1 MRESPKTTTEVD
13 YLIPTLLFVH
23 KTAAAV
29 EWLVGCPVTR
39 FLGHHHLNCVVVV
52 DGGGGGSAG
61 KMRALFVKY
70 ATEWRVAL

>member
-1 MRESPKTTTEVD
+1 MRESPTTTTEVD

-23 KTAAAV
+23 KTV

-52 DGGGGGSAG
+52 DGGGGGGSAG